1 MIPAERTGTVGFWFQ
16 CVASMPFVV
25 NVLED
30 WAMSELLGIARF
42 RFHDGKREE
51 YLRLSDQATELVRAN
66 EPGTLGYDLYLNGD
80 QSECM
85 IIERYRDSEAAMAHA
100 ANVGHL
106 FDAVLATV
114 SVVHGEL
121 LGEPSA
127 ELRAK
132 LAGSDVPALFTPYR
146 SM

>member
-1 MIPAERTGTVGFWFQ
+1 
-16 CVASMPFVV
+16 
-25 NVLED
+25 
-30 WAMSELLGIARF
+30 MSELLGIARF
-42 RFHDGKREE
+42 KFHEGKREE
-51 YLRLSDQATELVRAN
+51 YLRLSDHARDIVRTKDS
-66 EPGTLGYDLYLNGD
+66 GTLGYDLYLSGD

-85 IIERYRDSEAAMAHA
+85 VIERYRDSEAAIEHA
-100 ANVGHL
+100 ANLGHL
-106 FDAVLATV
+106 FPAVLATV

-132 LAGSDVPALFTPYR
+132 LAGSEVPVLFTPYW

>member
-1 MIPAERTGTVGFWFQ
+1 V
-16 CVASMPFVV
+16 
-25 NVLED
+25 
-30 WAMSELLGIARF
+30 SELLGIARF
-42 RFHDGKREE
+42 KFHEGKREE
-51 YLRLSDQATELVRAN
+51 YLRLSEQARDIVRTKDS
-66 EPGTLGYDLYLNGD
+66 GTLGYDLYLNGD

-85 IIERYRDSEAAMAHA
+85 IIERYRDSEAAIEHA
-100 ANVGHL
+100 ANLGHL
-106 FDAVLATV
+106 LTAVLATV

-132 LAGSDVPALFTPYR
+132 LAGSEVPVLFTPYQ

>member
-1 MIPAERTGTVGFWFQ
+1 
-16 CVASMPFVV
+16 
-25 NVLED
+25 
-30 WAMSELLGIARF
+30 MSELIGIARF
-42 RFHDGKREE
+42 TFHEGKREE
-51 YLRLSDQATELVRAN
+51 YLRLSDRATEIVRTKDS
-66 EPGTLGYDLYLNGD
+66 GTLQYDLYLNGD

-85 IIERYRDSEAAMAHA
+85 FIERYRDSEAAMEHA
-100 ANVGHL
+100 ANLGHL

-132 LAGSDVPALFTPYR
+132 LAGSDVPVLFTPYR
-146 SM
+146 SMTK

>member
-1 MIPAERTGTVGFWFQ
+1 
-16 CVASMPFVV
+16 
-25 NVLED
+25 
-30 WAMSELLGIARF
+30 MSELLGIARF
-42 RFHDGKREE
+42 RFHEGKREE
-51 YLRLSDQATELVRAN
+51 YLRLSDRATEIVRAKDS
-66 EPGTLGYDLYLNGD
+66 GTLQYDLYLNGD

-85 IIERYRDSEAAMAHA
+85 FIERYRDSEAAMEHA
-100 ANVGHL
+100 ANLGHL

-132 LAGSDVPALFTPYR
+132 LAGSDVPVLFTPYR
-146 SM
+146 AMEK

>member
-1 MIPAERTGTVGFWFQ
+1 
-16 CVASMPFVV
+16 
-25 NVLED
+25 
-30 WAMSELLGIARF
+30 MSELIGIARF
-42 RFHDGKREE
+42 KFHEGKREE
-51 YLRLSDQATELVRAN
+51 YLRLSDQAMDIVRTKDS
-66 EPGTLGYDLYLNGD
+66 GTLQYDLYLNAD

-85 IIERYRDSEAAMAHA
+85 IIERYRDSEAAIEHA
-100 ANVGHL
+100 ANLGHL

-127 ELRAK
+127 ELRAN
-132 LAGSDVPALFTPYR
+132 LVGSDLPVLFTPYR